1 MTSAASTASRSRTPT
16 TTRLSGREIAEDE
29 HEVVLH
35 EERPVVEKKTVPKER
50 VRMETDTVREDRE
63 VTGELRKERIE
74 AEDARKRR

>member
-16 TTRLSGREIAEDE
+16 ATRLSGREISEDE